1 MIWLFLIGTFTYII
15 VQRSV
20 ANLTKTP
27 VWLLWLVMMIPAFV
41 WVGWLSIYQNG
52 GDEMVLLLVLTAS
65 FLVSSVLYW
74 FLVQRGRPAKSD
86 AASVNPPVEP
96 PLTDV
101 VNALQPDPRSPPIR
115 AINKEE
121 EASLQN
127 CFPWSVFYLQT
138 IEHRPQALICRG
150 QLRTSPEAAYKTIR
164 ENVESLF
171 RDRFLVMLQEGI
183 NGKPFFA
190 LVPNPQAKESDN
202 KPVKLTRP
210 FLALG
215 LLLVTFLTMLIA
227 GTLIDKPLAQRSFPQ
242 SFAALQTGLPY
253 ALGLLAFLGIHE
265 LGHYFM
271 ARRYRVPTSLP
282 YFIPVPPNAAF
293 PIGTFGAFIQ
303 SRSPYPN
310 RKALFDVAIAGPL
323 AGLVAAVPIALWG
336 LAHSTPVALTE
347 ASSLLNFESFDPNHS
362 LLILLLSKLALG
374 KTLAVGQGLNLHPLA
389 IAGCLGILFTALN
402 LTPIGQLDGGH
413 VVHAMFGQRG
423 GALIGQIS
431 RLLILGLIFIQKELL
446 LWAVFLF
453 LIPSVDEPAL
463 NDLSDLNNGRDFLG
477 LASLALLVAI
487 VLPAPQAIT
496 HFLF

>member
-1 MIWLFLIGTFTYII
+1 MIWLLLIGTFTYII

-41 WVGWLSIYQNG
+41 WVGWISTYQNG
-52 GDEMVLLLVLTAS
+52 GDEMALLLVLTAS
-65 FLVSSVLYW
+65 FMVSSVLYW
-74 FLVQRGRPAKSD
+74 FLVQWGRPANAKPD
-86 AASVNPPVEP
+86 AASVKSQPLAEAANVPQPEQPPV
-96 PLTDV
+96 
-101 VNALQPDPRSPPIR
+101 R

-127 CFPWSVFYLQT
+127 CFPWSVFYLQA

-150 QLRTSPEAAYKTIR
+150 QLRTSPEAAYKTIQ

-190 LVPNPQAKESDN
+190 LVPNPQAAAAT
-202 KPVKLTRP
+202 KPTKLTRP
-210 FLALG
+210 LLALG
-215 LLLVTFLTMLIA
+215 LLLVTFLTMVIA
-227 GTLIDKPLAQRSFPQ
+227 GTLIDKPMAQRTFPQ
-242 SFAALQTGLPY
+242 SWAALQAGLPY

-374 KTLAVGQGLNLHPLA
+374 TTLAAGQGLNLHPLA

-446 LWAVFLF
+446 LWAAFLF

-463 NDLSDLNNGRDFLG
+463 NDLSELNNGRDFLG
-477 LASLALLVAI
+477 LAALALLIAI

-496 HFLF
+496 QFLF

>member
-1 MIWLFLIGTFTYII
+1 MIWLLLIGTFTYII

-41 WVGWLSIYQNG
+41 WVGWISTYQNG
-52 GDEMVLLLVLTAS
+52 GDEMTLLLVLTAS
-65 FLVSSVLYW
+65 FVVSSVLYW
-74 FLVQRGRPAKSD
+74 FLVQWGRPAKPD
-86 AASVNPPVEP
+86 TASVKSPLPTDEIVNP
-96 PLTDV
+96 
-101 VNALQPDPRSPPIR
+101 AQPEPRSPVR

-150 QLRTSPEAAYKTIR
+150 QLRTSPEAAYQTIR

-202 KPVKLTRP
+202 KPVRLTRP
-210 FLALG
+210 LLALG
-215 LLLVTFLTMLIA
+215 LLLVTFLTMVIA
-227 GTLIDKPLAQRSFPQ
+227 GTLIDKPIAQRSFPQ

-253 ALGLLAFLGIHE
+253 ALGLLAFLGTHE

-271 ARRYRVPTSLP
+271 ARRYRIPTSLP
-282 YFIPVPPNAAF
+282 YFIPLPPNTVF
-293 PIGTFGAFIQ
+293 PIGAFGAFVQ

-310 RKALFDVAIAGPL
+310 RKALFDVAIAGPM

-336 LAHSTPVALTE
+336 LAHSTPIPLTE
-347 ASSLLNFESFDPNHS
+347 TSSLLNFESFDPNHS

-374 KTLAVGQGLNLHPLA
+374 KTLAAGQGLNLHPLA

-431 RLLILGLIFIQKELL
+431 RLLILGLIVIQNELL
-446 LWAVFLF
+446 LWLWGAFLF

-463 NDLSDLNNGRDFLG
+463 NDLSELNNSRDFLG
-477 LASLALLVAI
+477 LAALALLIVI

-496 HFLF
+496 QFLF

>member
-1 MIWLFLIGTFTYII
+1 MIWLLLIGTFTYII

-41 WVGWLSIYQNG
+41 WVGWISLYQNG
-52 GDEMVLLLVLTAS
+52 GDETALLLVLTAS
-65 FLVSSVLYW
+65 FMLSSVLYW
-74 FLVQRGRPAKSD
+74 LLVQWGRPAKSD
-86 AASVNPPVEP
+86 APSVASQP
-96 PLTDV
+96 PLTDAIA
-101 VNALQPDPRSPPIR
+101 ALQEARPPVR

-127 CFPWSVFYLQT
+127 CFPWTVFYLQA

-190 LVPNPQAKESDN
+190 LVPNPQAKEAAT
-202 KPVKLTRP
+202 KPAKLTRP
-210 FLALG
+210 LLAAG
-215 LLLVTFLTMLIA
+215 MLLVTFVTMVIA
-227 GTLIDKPLAQRSFPQ
+227 GTLIDKPMPQRTFPHSFE
-242 SFAALQTGLPY
+242 ALQAGLPY

-271 ARRYRVPTSLP
+271 ARRYRVRTSLP
-282 YFIPVPPNAAF
+282 YFIPLPPTAIF
-293 PIGTFGAFIQ
+293 PIGTLGAVIQ

-310 RKALFDVAIAGPL
+310 RKALFDVSIAGPL
-323 AGLVAAVPIALWG
+323 AGLVAAVPIAIWG
-336 LAHSTPVALTE
+336 LAHSMPVALTE
-347 ASSLLNFESFDPNHS
+347 TSSLLNFESFDPSRS
-362 LLILLLSKLALG
+362 LLILLLTKLSVGKALVAG
-374 KTLAVGQGLNLHPLA
+374 HGLNLHPLA

-402 LTPIGQLDGGH
+402 LTPVGQLDGGH

-423 GALIGQIS
+423 GAIIGQIS
-431 RLLILGLIFIQKELL
+431 RLLILGLILIQQKELL
-446 LWAVFLF
+446 LWGAFLF

-463 NDLSDLNNGRDFLG
+463 NDLSELNNGRDFLG
-477 LASLALLVAI
+477 LAALALLIAI
-487 VLPAPQAIT
+487 VLPAPQAISQ
-496 HFLF
+496 FLF